1 MWGAKSHDS
10 VHRQLLKRKES
21 LRVVGGGGQ
30 GMGGEGGGGE
40 MEPTS
45 SAYPPNSLPLGQTS
59 SQAFYRYNL

>member
-30 GMGGEGGGGE
+30 GMGVEGGG

-45 SAYPPNSLPLGQTS
+45 SAYQPNSLPLGHTS